1 MRGKREKQ
9 KINSTNEKDYIIPIL
24 WTLKIKYFLINFK
37 RRYGQLKNTQLAQ
50 TETRKIKIYVM
61 F

>member
-1 MRGKREKQ
+1 MNIKNN
-9 KINSTNEKDYIIPIL
+9 KI
-24 WTLKIKYFLINFK
+24 FLINFK